1 MYGQEPQSSPFAYAS
16 NPASSFLYDQ
26 MQNNTGG
33 SAYGTPGSGGGLVGQ
48 QFGQVMNSMSGGL
61 QQGMQQGIVPGGDNG
76 NLTPQQVAAQMN
88 ISGPMSVLPIL
99 GGSFLPKVMYPIAGA
114 WSLVD
119 GIKSMRSM
127 SKEARV
133 TAANSARFD
142 PRRDLQYE
150 RSMQEMHQV
159 SERWS
164 QLGPLNNSY

>member
-1 MYGQEPQSSPFAYAS
+1 MYGQQPQSSPFAYAS

-33 SAYGTPGSGGGLVGQ
+33 SAYGGGQGGGLVGR

-61 QQGMQQGIVPGGDNG
+61 QQGMQQGIVPGGNNG
-76 NLTPQQVAAQMN
+76 NITPQQVAAQMN

-99 GGSFLPKVMYPIAGA
+99 GGSFLPKVVYPIAGI

-119 GIKSMRSM
+119 GVKSMRSM
-127 SKEARV
+127 GREARV
-133 TAANSARFD
+133 TAQNHAKFN

-164 QLGPLNNSY
+164 HLGPLNNSY